1 LTALLAV
8 EELHVE
14 IPLALGTLRPVRGV
28 SFEVERGKTLS
39 IVGESGC
46 GKSLTSL
53 AIMNLLPRGARR
65 TARRLSFGGS
75 DLLGLDERAMA
86 DLRGNEIAMIFQ
98 EPMTSLN
105 PAFTIGN
112 QLEEALLRHRKVAR
126 GEARARAVYLLEKVG
141 ITAAAERLRQY
152 PHQLSGGLRQRVMIA
167 MALMC
172 GPKLIIADEPTT
184 ALDVTIQAQIL
195 HLLAALRREFDMG
208 VILITH
214 DLGVVA
220 RIADR
225 VAVMYAGEIVESGS
239 VEEIFARP
247 LHPYTQG
254 LMRCIPVPGKS
265 RRGEHLGSIPGMV
278 PNLIGELRGCA
289 FHNRCGHAF
298 ERCAVESVPLG
309 EIAPGRAYRCLLSAE
324 ACARNALEAAAQ

>member
-1 LTALLAV
+1 QGAFTAVDGLD
-8 EELHVE
+8 
-14 IPLALGTLRPVRGV
+14 LALDRN
-28 SFEVERGKTLS
+28 EVLA
-39 IVGESGC
+39 IVGESGS
-46 GKSLTSL
+46 GKSVAML
-53 AIMNLLPRGARR
+53 AVMGLLPPTATVTADRMTFDGADLMGMSPDQR
-65 TARRLSFGGS
+65 RRLAGK
-75 DLLGLDERAMA
+75 EM
-86 DLRGNEIAMIFQ
+86 AMIFQ
-98 EPMTSLN
+98 EPMSSLN
-105 PAFTIGN
+105 PCFTVGFQIGESLKTHLGLGRKAR
-112 QLEEALLRHRKVAR
+112 QTRVVELLAEVGIPDPAR
-126 GEARARAVYLLEKVG
+126 RARAF
-141 ITAAAERLRQY
+141 
-152 PHQLSGGLRQRVMIA
+152 PHQLSGGMSQRVMIA
-167 MALMC
+167 MALAC
-172 GPKLIIADEPTT
+172 RPKLLIADEPTT

-278 PNLIGELRGCA
+278 PSLIGELRGCA
-289 FHNRCGHAF
+289 FRNRCGHTF
-298 ERCAVESVPLG
+298 ERCAVESVALR

>member
-1 LTALLAV
+1 MTALLAV
-8 EELHVE
+8 EELDVA
-14 IPLALGTLRPVRGV
+14 IPLAVGTLHPVRAV
-28 SFEVERGKTLS
+28 SFSVERGKTLC

-46 GKSLTSL
+46 GTSLTSL
-53 AIMNLLPRGARR
+53 AIMNLQPRRARR
-65 TARRLSFGGS
+65 TARRLAFDGA
-75 DLLGLDERAMA
+75 DLLGLGERAMA
-86 DLRGNEIAMIFQ
+86 DLRGNGIAMIFQ

-112 QLEEALLRHRKVAR
+112 QLEEALLRHRPVSRA
-126 GEARARAVYLLEKVG
+126 EARERAVFLLDKAG
-141 ITAAAERLRQY
+141 ITAAGERLRQY

-195 HLLAALRREFDMG
+195 HLLASLQREFEMA
-208 VILITH
+208 VVLITH
-214 DLGVVA
+214 DLGIVA

-225 VAVMYAGEIVESGS
+225 VAVMYAGEIVESGT
-239 VEEIFARP
+239 VDEIFARP

-254 LMRCIPVPGKS
+254 LLRCIPVPGRT

-278 PNLIGELRGCA
+278 PSLIGELKGCA
-289 FHNRCGHAF
+289 FRNRCGYAF
-298 ERCAVESVPLG
+298 ERCGEAAVPLD
-309 EIAPGRAYRCLLSAE
+309 EVAPGRAYRCLLPPE
-324 ACARNALEAAAQ
+324 TCALNALEAAAQ